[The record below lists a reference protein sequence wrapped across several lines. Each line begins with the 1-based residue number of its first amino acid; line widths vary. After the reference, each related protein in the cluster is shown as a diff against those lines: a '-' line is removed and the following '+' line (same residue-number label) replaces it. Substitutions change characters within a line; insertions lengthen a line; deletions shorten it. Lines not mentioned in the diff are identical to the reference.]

1 MRATQQLV
9 AVLLSGVIALN
20 VVGADA
26 FRMVPIPKSENGYDS
41 FESTPIESQKELDA
55 FFKTLAGKP
64 GWNERKRFED
74 ALKNAKIDFKT
85 ERLILLRHTEGSS
98 GIDVQFLR
106 PELKGM
112 ELHCRV
118 ARTEPAGAG
127 TTDMA
132 YYCFA
137 IVLQRDAIKKIEFK
151 KPRGAGAESFD
162 F

>member
-1 MRATQQLV
+1 MRVMQR
-9 AVLLSGVIALN
+9 LLMLGFSGVIALN
-20 VVGADA
+20 AIGADA
-26 FRMVPIPKSENGYDS
+26 FRVVPIPKSENGYDS
-41 FESTPIESQKELDA
+41 FESAQFESQEQVDA
-55 FFKTLAGKP
+55 FLKTLAGKP

-74 ALKNAKIDFKT
+74 ALKNAKIDFKA
-85 ERLILLRHTEGSS
+85 ERLVLLRHTEGSS

-112 ELHCRV
+112 ELHCRI
-118 ARTEPAGAG
+118 ARTEPSGAG

-137 IVLQRDAIKKIEFK
+137 VVLQRNAVKRLELK
-151 KPRGAGAESFD
+151 KPRGGESFD